1 MPVYSEFQSEGDA
14 GQAFNQGQNAGMS
27 MMERAQQMEQRGAQE
42 ERQKAIFQAAMPV
55 IQAKN
60 QADLATAH
68 ATINH
73 VVQTQN
79 LMTKAA
85 QVSDTANTEFQDAQQ
100 LSDWTAKADALG
112 ALQAKYAWMGQLP
125 TYKPFVDAIN
135 NARVEA
141 HQSAMADMK
150 LTGDLEIAKANNSTK
165 QYIADQR
172 AQGAADV
179 ANIRAAASTL
189 NANARVNAPTDLVK
203 NLTSVRSMILNG
215 DDSGA
220 EAMMGMMQAKAGVT
234 PVHIAD
240 SLTKLADGE
249 DKSAAVAKATGND
262 ENFQKFSTNAQ
273 LLRTQAEGMLKK
285 AATPTTPTA
294 APVSSAT
301 TSTPKNVTPE
311 EYAKIPSG
319 SKYWWNG
326 QEITKK

>member
-1 MPVYSEFQSEGDA
+1 MPVIPQYMGSA
-14 GQAFNQGQNAGMS
+14 NPGQAFNQGLDSGMS

-85 QVSDTANTEFQDAQQ
+85 QVSDAANAEFQDAQQ
-100 LSDWTAKADALG
+100 LSDWTEKANVLG
-112 ALQAKYAWMGQLP
+112 ALQAKYAWMNQLP

-135 NARVEA
+135 NARIEA

-150 LTGDLEIAKANNSTK
+150 LNNDLELAKVNNSTK

-172 AQGAADV
+172 LQGVTDA
-179 ANIRAAASTL
+179 ANIRAAASTM

-215 DDSGA
+215 DDPGA
-220 EAMMGMMQAKAGVT
+220 EAMMEMMQAKAGIT

-249 DKSAAVAKATGND
+249 DKSAAVAKATGD
-262 ENFQKFSTNAQ
+262 DVKFQQYSANAQ
-273 LLRTQAEGMLKK
+273 LLRTQAEGLLKK
-285 AATPTTPTA
+285 ASTTTTPTA
-294 APVSSAT
+294 
-301 TSTPKNVTPE
+301 TSGTPKVTFPASRE
-311 EYAKIPSG
+311 GKQVIGPDG
-319 SKYWWNG
+319 KKYVIQNG
-326 QEITKK
+326 QPVPL